1 MTAILKKKSDTL
13 GAVCS
18 GLCLAHCIATPLLL
32 VIPFWWTNINYI
44 FVAVSLLAV
53 YISAQNSS
61 RKIMKILLWTGAI
74 LLSFCIL
81 NEQFELFHLP
91 EIITYFAAINLAC
104 LHVYNSKYCQCA
116 DEECC
121 HQDN

>member
-18 GLCLAHCIATPLLL
+18 VLCLAHCIATPLLL

-104 LHVYNSKYCQCA
+104 LHVYNLKYCQCA